1 MQHDDENG
9 TLRDT
14 GKGLSRIVV
23 LIFAVTAGLNVAN
36 IYYAQPLLDSMAQD
50 FGILPSTI
58 GLVVTLTQVGY
69 ALGLIFIVPLG
80 DLIDRRRLVIG
91 QGLLSIVALVAVA
104 TARTEAILFASLAAM
119 GLLAVVVQ
127 VLVAFAATL
136 ATPDERG
143 KAVGMVT
150 SGVVIGI
157 LAARFMAGLLA
168 DLGGWRTVYL
178 TSAVLTAVMVGLLVR
193 VLPHQLSPNST
204 ESYAATLRSIP
215 ILFLHDRILLV
226 RGLLALLIFA
236 TLSTFWTALVL
247 PLSTPPS
254 SYSHSQ
260 IGLFGLVGM
269 AGAIA
274 ATGAGRLADRGFG
287 QRTTGL
293 SLALLLTSWGLIAM
307 LPDSLPLFLIGVV
320 LLDLAVQAVHVT
332 NQSIIFARHPTASS
346 RLVGGYMV
354 FYSIGSGIGAIASTM
369 VYAQTGWS
377 GVSMLGATFS
387 AAALLV
393 WAGTL
398 RLPMAQ
404 DKTVPPEP
412 RLDLCTARRANR

>member
-1 MQHDDENG
+1 MQHENESG
-9 TLRDT
+9 TQHDT
-14 GKGLSRIVV
+14 GKGLSRIAT
-23 LIFAVTAGLNVAN
+23 LIFAATAGLNVAN
-36 IYYAQPLLDSMAQD
+36 IYYAQPLLDSMARD
-50 FGILPSTI
+50 FGISPSTI

-104 TARTEAILFASLAAM
+104 AAPTEAILFASLAAM

-136 ATPDERG
+136 ATPAERG

-178 TSAVLTAVMVGLLVR
+178 TSAVLTAAMVGLLMR
-193 VLPHQLSPNST
+193 VLPRQLSPDST

-226 RGLLALLIFA
+226 RGMLALLIFA
-236 TLSTFWTALVL
+236 TLSAFWTALVL
-247 PLSTPPS
+247 PLSTPPF

-274 ATGAGRLADRGFG
+274 ATGAGRLADRGLG
-287 QRTTGL
+287 QWTTGL

-307 LPDSLPLFLIGVV
+307 LPVSLPLLLIGVI

-354 FYSIGSGIGAIASTM
+354 FYSIGSGIGAIAATM
-369 VYAQTGWS
+369 VYVQAGWS

-393 WAGTL
+393 WASTL
-398 RLPMAQ
+398 RLPMTQ
-404 DKTVPPEP
+404 ENTVLAES
-412 RLDLCTARRANR
+412 RLDLCTARRARR